1 MKQFAWVSVAFA
13 LLIFSGCGSKKYFEP
28 EQTYKPA
35 GATSGHNGKSVYL
48 TRDGVTFDNQT
59 YISKKGLGSLTLGA
73 GDVYLS
79 ESPSYVLATNIEGKL
94 SLISKRSK
102 KVAHTIPFHA
112 PVVSAGMKS
121 GKIVYLL
128 QDNTFGIYKL
138 SSKEKLIE
146 SKSDD
151 AFAVDARIASPI
163 FVDNLAVIPTL
174 DGKIL
179 IVDINNPDNAKV
191 IYISSKTN
199 LNNVIY
205 LSRMG
210 NLLVAATP
218 NRVMTIGSAEGEFSE
233 GISEVAIANK
243 GIYLFTKA
251 GEIIKFSSS
260 LKELARKKFK
270 FAHFSV
276 ATAFGGRVY
285 AMDQKGSLIV
295 LSSDLKKYRIYD
307 VGEVKDFAFVS
318 GHRIYKDNQ
327 VISLDQL
334 GS

>member
-1 MKQFAWVSVAFA
+1 MKQFAWLGVALT
-13 LLIFSGCGSKKYFEP
+13 LLFFSGCGSKKYFEP

-35 GATSGHNGKSVYL
+35 GAISGHNGKSVYL
-48 TRDGVTFDNQT
+48 TRDGVTFDNQR

-79 ESPSYVLATNIEGKL
+79 ENPSYVLATNKEGEL
-94 SLISKRSK
+94 SLISKRTK
-102 KVAHTIPFHA
+102 KVAYTIPFHA
-112 PVVSAGMKS
+112 PVVSAAMKS

-128 QDNTFGIYKL
+128 QDNTFGIYRL
-138 SSKEKLIE
+138 SNKEKLIE

-151 AFAVDARIASPI
+151 AFAVDARIATPI

-179 IVDINNPDNAKV
+179 IVDINNPENAKV
-191 IYISSKTN
+191 IYISSKIN

-210 NLLVAATP
+210 NLLIAATP

-233 GISEVAIANK
+233 GISEVAVANK
-243 GIYLFTKA
+243 AIYVFTKA

-260 LKELARKKFK
+260 LKELGRKKFK

-295 LSSDLKKYRIYD
+295 LSGDLKKYRIYD
-307 VGEVKDFAFVS
+307 VGEVDDFAFVS

-327 VISLDQL
+327 VIQLDRL